1 MRHRRDTDSLC
12 RGWRGYILDE
22 RIKENVLRSTLY
34 EQAVNKL
41 GPISFEEC
49 FFFVPALAIGGA
61 EDIKSNFWVFLNRLT
76 EFYGVYY
83 DYI

>member
-22 RIKENVLRSTLY
+22 RIKENVLRRTLY

-49 FFFVPALAIGGA
+49 FFFAPALAIGGA
-61 EDIKSNFWVFLNRLT
+61 EDIKYVQKGDANMHQHLLFEL
-76 EFYGVYY
+76 GK
-83 DYI
+83 